1 MVPGL
6 LVFARP
12 ATAAQD
18 PTPVPAL
25 VVPEPPSL
33 VEIARQEEARRR
45 ALKGGKSK
53 VYSDKDL
60 KKPSP
65 GQAPAPGSGSTPASG
80 SASGSGS
87 AGTPGSAPPPTSTTP
102 VPDASTPSAGAPK
115 TAGENEE
122 QWRNRMK
129 QARENLRQNEV
140 FAEALQT
147 RINALTTDFVNR
159 DDPAQRGKVGEDRQK
174 AVAELDRVR
183 NEIENSKKA
192 IFDIEED
199 ARKANVPPGWLR

>member
-1 MVPGL
+1 MQVVL
-6 LVFARP
+6 LIWTDGKRKI
-12 ATAAQD
+12 
-18 PTPVPAL
+18 PVSMRL
-25 VVPEPPSL
+25 W
-33 VEIARQEEARRR
+33 Q
-45 ALKGGKSK
+45 KGGKSK

-102 VPDASTPSAGAPK
+102 VPDASTPSGGAPK

-159 DDPAQRGKVGEDRQK
+159 DDPAQRSVVERDRQK
-174 AVAELDRVR
+174 SVGELARLKKS
-183 NEIENSKKA
+183 IEEGKKA
-192 IFDIEED
+192 IADLEEE
-199 ARKANVPPGWLR
+199 ARRAGVPPGWLR